1 VDTMTL
7 AEVAELVGGRLE
19 GDAHVVLRDV
29 APLDEAGPDELGLL
43 ADKRYLERADRSRA
57 GALLVTSELTGNL
70 SVERSYVAVDDAHA
84 ALVPLLERFHPP
96 SPWVAGIHP
105 TATLGARIRLGEDVT
120 IGPYAVVEDDCV
132 VEDRCRIGP
141 HVVLGRGSRVGEGT
155 ILHASVTLYPGTD
168 IGRCVIVHAGC
179 RIGVDG
185 FGYAVEKGTFRK
197 VPQVGGCV
205 VEDDV
210 EIGANT
216 CIDRGSIGDTR
227 IGKGCKLD
235 NLVHVAHNV
244 HVDQHSAMAAQ
255 VGIAGSTR
263 IGRGVVMGGQS
274 GAAGHIEIGD
284 GTQVLARSGVLKS
297 FGAGERVA
305 GFPARDATGFFRATA
320 QLSRLPELKKRLDR
334 LEEEVRKLGGS

>member
-1 VDTMTL
+1 MTL

-19 GDAHVVLRDV
+19 GDAQVVLRDV
-29 APLDEAGPDELGLL
+29 APLDEAGTDELGLL
-43 ADKRYLERADRSRA
+43 ADRRYLERAEHSRA
-57 GALLVTSELTGNL
+57 GALLVANALASSL
-70 SVERSYVAVDDAHA
+70 SGERPYVAVDDAHA

-96 SPWVAGIHP
+96 SPWSSGIHP
-105 TATLGARIRLGEDVT
+105 TASLGARVRLGEDVT
-120 IGPYAVVEDDCV
+120 IGPYAVVEEDCV
-132 VEDRCRIGP
+132 LDDRCRIGP

-155 ILHASVTLYPGTD
+155 ILHASVTLYPGTE
-168 IGRCVIVHAGC
+168 IGRRVIVHAGC

-185 FGYAVEKGTFRK
+185 FGYAVEQGTFRK

-244 HVDQHSAMAAQ
+244 RIDRHSALAAQ

-263 IGRGVVMGGQS
+263 IGKGVVFGGQS
-274 GAAGHIEIGD
+274 GAAGHIEVGD
-284 GTQVLARSGVLKS
+284 GVQVGAQSGVLKS
-297 FGAGERVA
+297 FSAGERVA
-305 GFPARDATGFFRATA
+305 GFPARDATAFFRSTA
-320 QLSRLPELKKRLDR
+320 QLFRLTEVRKRLDR
-334 LEEEVRKLGGS
+334 LEEEVRKLSER